1 MEFHSPSAPH
11 QSPTKSPTYEILS
24 LKGDLG
30 KVYEGILEAVM
41 EIAEHLRY
49 STSNKIQT
57 TNDFGDVQLD

>member
-1 MEFHSPSAPH
+1 MQTESPKS
-11 QSPTKSPTYEILS
+11 QSGVEVLKLS
-24 LKGDLG
+24 GDLG
-30 KVYEGILEAVM
+30 KVYEGILEAVK

>member
-1 MEFHSPSAPH
+1 MQTESP
-11 QSPTKSPTYEILS
+11 KSQTGVEVLQLS
-24 LKGDLG
+24 GDLG
-30 KVYEGILEAVM
+30 KVYEGILEAVK

>member
-1 MEFHSPSAPH
+1 MDSGGSP
-11 QSPTKSPTYEILS
+11 KKLEILQ

-30 KVYEGILEAVM
+30 KVYEGILEAVK

>member
-1 MEFHSPSAPH
+1 MDLGSSP
-11 QSPTKSPTYEILS
+11 KKLEILQ

-30 KVYEGILEAVM
+30 KVYEGILEAVK

-57 TNDFGDVQLD
+57 TNDFGDV

>member
-1 MEFHSPSAPH
+1 METST
-11 QSPTKSPTYEILS
+11 PTKERTGSPKAQLEILKF
-24 LKGDLG
+24 KGDLG
-30 KVYEGILEAVM
+30 KVYEGILEAVK